1 MHAHVLTT
9 AALAFSL
16 TPRSFPKLT
25 PRARPA
31 VAFLEPEDNV
41 LLSNLEDASVEKRW
55 VTTASGL
62 RYREIVKVSESKVVV
77 AGDIVEIEY
86 ATSIL
91 SKSSKVLEATSGSRT
106 FSFIFSQNDTLPM
119 FDEMVQGMS
128 VGSKRR
134 VMVPTSSTTPNT
146 EGDVTLQF
154 DVELKSIP
162 TGTDAIAF
170 RVKRALPAVIRAA
183 ILLSFVPDVLR
194 IFGVLP
200 SGDMMSNPNFGAVD
214 ILAAPSGGATVDAAN
229 MWAAQGLQGLF

>member
-1 MHAHVLTT
+1 
-9 AALAFSL
+9 
-16 TPRSFPKLT
+16 
-25 PRARPA
+25 
-31 VAFLEPEDNV
+31 
-41 LLSNLEDASVEKRW
+41 
-55 VTTASGL
+55 
-62 RYREIVKVSESKVVV
+62 
-77 AGDIVEIEY
+77 
-86 ATSIL
+86 
-91 SKSSKVLEATSGSRT
+91 
-106 FSFIFSQNDTLPM
+106 M

-134 VMVPTSSTTPNT
+134 VMVPTSSTTPNA